1 MKRKKDV
8 SFLLVLLLAF
18 GLLSGCGRGEQV
30 KQSGFG
36 LYYLS
41 ADKTDLSRCLL
52 KKRERQRKSR

>member
-30 KQSGFG
+30 KQSGLG
-36 LYYLS
+36 CTILS
-41 ADKTDLSRCLL
+41 ADKTDLVKVSAE
-52 KKRERQRKSR
+52 KRERQRKSR